1 MHSRDQK
8 GSSTRSNTAP
18 TRTAAPGRG
27 SDAVDHH
34 GFPSPSKAKNHVFR
48 KVIRSGRDKVK
59 RPLSGSRYLIPPP
72 HLPTGTR
79 LFSLQGEPFGIIFA
93 ASINDYKPFRTA
105 ITLTVALHKADK
117 KLDRTAITRCASSSL
132 DDHKDTR

>member
-1 MHSRDQK
+1 MPK
-8 GSSTRSNTAP
+8 PGS
-18 TRTAAPGRG
+18 
-27 SDAVDHH
+27 VWDHPRH
-34 GFPSPSKAKNHVFR
+34 LEARILKLFK
-48 KVIRSGRDKVK
+48 RSGRDKVK
-59 RPLSGSRYLIPPP
+59 RPLGGSRYLIPPP

-132 DDHKDTR
+132 ADHKDTR